1 MKKNSG
7 IRVDQFVPICVATG
21 LFVSAM
27 VLLGWAFD
35 ISTLKSILPEYIA
48 MKANTA
54 IGLLL
59 VSVTLGFY
67 QEEKFFSS
75 TVIIRILSVVVFL
88 IGALTICEYA
98 FGFDFKIDEFFFR
111 DHVPPGARFPPGRLA
126 PITAINF
133 IFISLSFFLT
143 TGRLKLY
150 KLAQFMIFISF
161 LISFQALVGY
171 FLGITYS
178 FGSAFYT
185 QMAFHTAVMFI
196 VLSLGILWARRDYG
210 LVAVISAKTMT
221 GQMGRGL
228 IASATVIPAFV
239 NALQVYGQRL
249 GFFNADFGTL
259 IVVMG
264 NVVFFLVIILW
275 TSMVMNRT
283 EIKQRMAEDKLRE
296 ANLSLERQVESRTLA
311 FQKSE
316 ANIRA
321 IFDSSLDAIVGIDSD
336 GSVIQWNPRATVI
349 FGFSA
354 DEAIG
359 QKMTDLIIPKRFHE
373 SHANGMKRFLATE
386 KGSIL
391 NQSIELVA
399 LRKSGEEFPVQLSIS
414 AINVDGKYTFTSFI
428 ADITKR
434 KSDEL
439 QMKRLNEQL
448 TQIALEAKQASELKT
463 NFLANMSHEIRTPIN
478 GVIGM
483 AQIMMDS
490 KLDPEQQEHLQI
502 IRGCANSLLM
512 IVNDVLDLSKIE
524 AGKMTL
530 EDIHFEVASLVRDT
544 CKSMQY
550 LAESKNLK
558 LNLEIDDACVAN
570 VLGDPG
576 KIRQVLLN
584 LISNAVKFT
593 EVGSITIRA
602 TIASTKESSLKFRFE
617 VQDTG
622 IGMTPEVASK
632 LFQPFQQADSSTTRK
647 FGGTGL
653 GLSICRHLIQM
664 MKGEVQMK
672 SLIGSGSLFWFELEL
687 KKAEGV
693 VFQSS
698 KPLSL
703 QAIKLKILVAE
714 DNSINQKVAAA
725 MIQKLG
731 HEFKI
736 VSNGKECLKVLE
748 SEKFDMILMD
758 CQMPELDGYEATKM
772 IRQNHEKKW
781 DPKIPIIAMTA
792 NALSRDRDTCLA
804 AGMDDFMSKPVDFE
818 KLDAITQQWAKR
830 S

>member
-21 LFVSAM
+21 LFISAM

-35 ISTLKSILPEYIA
+35 ISTLKSILPQYIA

-54 IGLLL
+54 LGLMLI
-59 VSVTLGFY
+59 SITLGFY
-67 QEEKFFSS
+67 QEEKFFVS
-75 TVIIRILSVVVFL
+75 TVIIRVLSGVIFL
-88 IGALTICEYA
+88 IGALTLCEYA
-98 FGFDFKIDEFFFR
+98 FGYDFKIDELLFR
-111 DHVPPGARFPPGRLA
+111 DSVPPGAQFPPGRLA

-143 TGRLKLY
+143 SGRLKLY
-150 KLAQFMIFISF
+150 KFTQFMIFISF

-171 FLGITYS
+171 LLGITYS

-185 QMAFHTAVMFI
+185 QMAIHTAIMFI

-210 LVAVISAKTMT
+210 LVAVICAKTMT

-228 IASATVIPAFV
+228 IASATVIPAVV
-239 NALQVYGQRL
+239 NAFQVYGQKIGL
-249 GFFNADFGTL
+249 FTADFGTL

-264 NVVFFLVIILW
+264 NVIFFLVIILW

-283 EIKQRMAEDKLRE
+283 EIEQRMAEDKLRE

-321 IFDSSLDAIVGIDSD
+321 IFDSSLDAIVGIDGD
-336 GSVIQWNPRATVI
+336 GLVIQWNPRAVVI
-349 FGFSA
+349 FGYSLN
-354 DEAIG
+354 EAIG
-359 QKMTDLIIPKRFHE
+359 QKMSKMIIPKRFHE
-373 SHANGMKRFLATE
+373 SHMNGMKRFMATE

-414 AINVDGKYTFTSFI
+414 AINVDGKFTFISFI
-428 ADITKR
+428 SDITKR

-439 QMKRLNEQL
+439 QLKRLNEQL

-490 KLDPEQQEHLQI
+490 KLDSEQREHLQI

-524 AGKMTL
+524 AGKMIL
-530 EDIHFEVASLVRDT
+530 ENVHFEMASLIRDT

-550 LAESKNLK
+550 LAESKNLI
-558 LNLEIDDACVAN
+558 LNLHIEDACIAN
-570 VLGDPG
+570 ILGDPG
-576 KIRQVLLN
+576 KIRQILLN

-593 EVGSITIRA
+593 EVGSVTVRA
-602 TIASTKESSLKFRFE
+602 TVVSAQDTSLKFRIE

-622 IGMTPEVASK
+622 IGMTPEAASK
-632 LFQPFQQADSSTTRK
+632 LFQPFQQGDSSTTRK

-664 MKGEVQMK
+664 MKGDVQMK
-672 SLIGSGSLFWFELEL
+672 SLIGSGSLFWFEVEL
-687 KKAEGV
+687 NIAQGIVIPDAKMTSAE
-693 VFQSS
+693 
-698 KPLSL
+698 
-703 QAIKLKILVAE
+703 AIKLKILVAE

-725 MIQKLG
+725 MIHKLG

-736 VSNGKECLKVLE
+736 ASNGKECLHYLALE
-748 SEKFDMILMD
+748 RFDLILMD
-758 CQMPELDGYEATKM
+758 CQMPEIDGYEATKM
-772 IRQNHEKKW
+772 IRQNTEKKW
-781 DPKIPIIAMTA
+781 NAKIPIIAMTA
-792 NALSRDRDTCLA
+792 NALSRDREACLA
-804 AGMDDFMSKPVDFE
+804 AGMDDFISKPVDFE
-818 KLDAITQQWAKR
+818 KLDTITQHWAKK

>member
-7 IRVDQFVPICVATG
+7 IRGDQFVPICVATG
-21 LFVSAM
+21 LFMSAM

-35 ISTLKSILPEYIA
+35 ISTLKSILPQYIA

-54 IGLLL
+54 LGLMLI
-59 VSVTLGFY
+59 SITLGFY

-75 TVIIRILSVVVFL
+75 TVIIRILSLGIFL
-88 IGALTICEYA
+88 IGALTLCEYG
-98 FGFDFKIDEFFFR
+98 FGLDFKIDEILFR
-111 DHVPPGARFPPGRLA
+111 DPVPLGARFPPGRLA

-133 IFISLSFFLT
+133 IFLSLSFFFT
-143 TGRLKLY
+143 SGRLKLY
-150 KLAQFMIFISF
+150 KLTQFIIFISF

-171 FLGITYS
+171 LLGITYS

-185 QMAFHTAVMFI
+185 QMALHTAIMFI
-196 VLSLGILWARRDYG
+196 ILSLGILWARRDYG

-228 IASATVIPAFV
+228 IASATVIPAIV
-239 NALQVYGQRL
+239 NAVQVYGQKIGL
-249 GFFNADFGTL
+249 FSADFGTL

-264 NVVFFLVIILW
+264 NVIFFLVIILW

-336 GSVIQWNPRATVI
+336 GSVIQWNPRATAI
-349 FGFSA
+349 FGYSA
-354 DEAIG
+354 SEAIG
-359 QKMTDLIIPKRFHE
+359 QKMTDMIIPKRFHE

-399 LRKSGEEFPVQLSIS
+399 VRKSGEEFPVQLSIS
-414 AINVDGKYTFTSFI
+414 AINVDGKFTFTSFI
-428 ADITKR
+428 SDITKR
-434 KSDEL
+434 KSDEIQL
-439 QMKRLNEQL
+439 KRLNEQL

-490 KLDPEQQEHLQI
+490 KLDNEQREHLQI

-530 EDIHFEVASLVRDT
+530 ENLHFEMASLIRDT

-550 LAESKNLK
+550 LAESKNLI
-558 LNLEIDDACVAN
+558 LNLPC
-570 VLGDPG
+570 P
-576 KIRQVLLN
+576 
-584 LISNAVKFT
+584 
-593 EVGSITIRA
+593 
-602 TIASTKESSLKFRFE
+602 
-617 VQDTG
+617 
-622 IGMTPEVASK
+622 
-632 LFQPFQQADSSTTRK
+632 
-647 FGGTGL
+647 
-653 GLSICRHLIQM
+653 
-664 MKGEVQMK
+664 
-672 SLIGSGSLFWFELEL
+672 W
-687 KKAEGV
+687 
-693 VFQSS
+693 
-698 KPLSL
+698 
-703 QAIKLKILVAE
+703 
-714 DNSINQKVAAA
+714 
-725 MIQKLG
+725 
-731 HEFKI
+731 
-736 VSNGKECLKVLE
+736 
-748 SEKFDMILMD
+748 
-758 CQMPELDGYEATKM
+758 
-772 IRQNHEKKW
+772 
-781 DPKIPIIAMTA
+781 
-792 NALSRDRDTCLA
+792 
-804 AGMDDFMSKPVDFE
+804 
-818 KLDAITQQWAKR
+818 
-830 S
+830 